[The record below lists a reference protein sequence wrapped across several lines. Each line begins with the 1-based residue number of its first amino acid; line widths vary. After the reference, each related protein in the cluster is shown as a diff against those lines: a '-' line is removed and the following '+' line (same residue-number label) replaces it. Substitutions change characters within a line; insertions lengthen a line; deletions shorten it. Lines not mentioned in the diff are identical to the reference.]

1 MYLEAVSPR
10 FTGDTYSLQNKL
22 VAMNKKL
29 LSLMAFL
36 AASFSLPA
44 LADQPHPK
52 QLGLQ
57 APASP
62 VMEEIVWFHN
72 DLLMPLI
79 TGIVVFV
86 AALLIYVMV
95 RFNAKTNPEPST
107 TTHNVPL
114 EIVWTIVPVIILIIV
129 AIPSFRLLYLGAVHP
144 EPELTVKATG
154 YQWYWGYE
162 YMDNGGLSFMANMIP
177 DKDIDAAKGQVR
189 LLSTDEPI
197 VLPVDTN
204 ILFQVTAADVLHAFA
219 VPAFGIKVDAVPGR
233 LNETWV
239 KITKPG
245 VYYGQCSELCGTRH
259 GFMPIEVHAV
269 SKEDFNKWVISK
281 GGTVKTAAVEA
292 PAEEAASEDAA
303 PKE

>member
-1 MYLEAVSPR
+1 MYLEAGSPCFR
-10 FTGDTYSLQNKL
+10 GGAYSLQNKL
-22 VAMNKKL
+22 VTMNKKL
-29 LSLMAFL
+29 LGIMAFL
-36 AASFSLPA
+36 SAVTTFPA

-62 VMEEIVWFHN
+62 VMEQIVWFHN
-72 DLLMPLI
+72 DLLMPII
-79 TGIVVFV
+79 TAIVIFV

-95 RFNAKTNPEPST
+95 RFNAKANPEPSN

-114 EIVWTIVPVIILIIV
+114 EIVWTIVPVIILIII

-177 DKDIDAAKGQVR
+177 DKEIDASKGQVR

-259 GFMPIEVHAV
+259 GFMPIEIHAV
-269 SKEDFNKWVISK
+269 SKEDFNKWVVSK
-281 GGTVKTAAVEA
+281 GGTVKTAAVETDA
-292 PAEEAASEDAA
+292 PAEDAASQE
-303 PKE
+303 